1 MLRACVFRRANTHT
15 LSLSLSPPPTPT
27 PPPHPSI
34 SGFLVTN
41 TKHLYHHERDV
52 TKFMSAPIL
61 DLDRPLGLKRAGKK

>member
-1 MLRACVFRRANTHT
+1 MSNK
-15 LSLSLSPPPTPT
+15 LSPSLF
-27 PPPHPSI
+27 PPPLF